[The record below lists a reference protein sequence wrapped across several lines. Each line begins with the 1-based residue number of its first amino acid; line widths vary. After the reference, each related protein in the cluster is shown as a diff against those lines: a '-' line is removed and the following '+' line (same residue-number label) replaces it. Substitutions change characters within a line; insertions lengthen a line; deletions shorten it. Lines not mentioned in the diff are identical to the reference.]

1 MEKSKCI
8 SCGHSFE
15 GNKKTE
21 RIKVILNNPG
31 EVLIDGDVV
40 SCPNCKCQTAEGDD
54 IKNIL
59 ENFDDAYE
67 EKHKNFKKL
76 VTA

>member
-1 MEKSKCI
+1 MENIKCI

-21 RIKVILNNPG
+21 QIKVTLNNPG
-31 EVLIDGDVV
+31 EVLINGEVV
-40 SCPNCKCQTAEGDD
+40 SCPNCKCQTAEGED

-59 ENFDDAYE
+59 ETFDDTYE
-67 EKHKNFKKL
+67 EQHKKFKKL
-76 VTA
+76 VPA